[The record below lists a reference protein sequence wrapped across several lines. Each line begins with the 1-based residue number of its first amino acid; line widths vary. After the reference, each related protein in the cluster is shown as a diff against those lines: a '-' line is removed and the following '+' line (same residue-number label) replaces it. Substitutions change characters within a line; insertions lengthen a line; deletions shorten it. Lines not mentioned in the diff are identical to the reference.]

1 MKVIVKT
8 LICFLLLSACSIED
22 DSMRISYQYVGV
34 SDIVVPDS
42 FVLGQS
48 YDLEAT
54 LELPSDCFIF
64 SGFEMDI
71 FDNQR
76 YVRAVLTQIE
86 ANGTC
91 ENTEPQMI
99 TEQLTFQAL
108 QREDYIFKFLTGYD
122 DLGNEIYLE
131 YTIPVTL

>member
-1 MKVIVKT
+1 
-8 LICFLLLSACSIED
+8 
-22 DSMRISYQYVGV
+22 MRISYQYVGV